1 MIKLN
6 YHLIPLAILLGSG
19 FNSYAD
25 APLPSSVLKGTT
37 ETFEISCPKTP
48 QQTTIDINN
57 CMAAKLDSVKSVET
71 KYIDAARNRILST
84 QEQQTLDAFDAENK
98 AWDTLID
105 AASHATDVKW
115 GGGTIRGEEAT
126 SREIELIELRI
137 HNQWENWLRY
147 EDSSPPVLP
156 EPLFKNVK

>member
-115 GGGTIRGEEAT
+115 GAGTIRGEEAT
-126 SREIELIELRI
+126 SREIALIELRI